1 MLLQV
6 LCNKKREFQFFDPLQ
21 LDRECCNRQKEHLGA
36 AADIQVLAAKR
47 QVPAEARRG
56 LHGNAALHRG
66 GKMVWR
72 AEENAEVRGQPRLE
86 DPPEPPGRELHQ
98 RHRASI
104 NTHNRSVDGSNENQ

>member
-1 MLLQV
+1 M

-21 LDRECCNRQKEHLGA
+21 LDGECCSGQKEHHGA

-86 DPPEPPGRELHQ
+86 DPPEQLGRELHQ

-104 NTHNRSVDGSNENQ
+104 NTRDRSVDRSDENR